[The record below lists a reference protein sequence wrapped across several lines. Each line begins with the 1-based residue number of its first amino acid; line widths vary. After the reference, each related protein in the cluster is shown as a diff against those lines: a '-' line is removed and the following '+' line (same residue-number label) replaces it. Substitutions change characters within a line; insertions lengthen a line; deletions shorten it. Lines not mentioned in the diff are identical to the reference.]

1 MSERLSDA
9 SDEVLGRRLAAE
21 LPRHAAPPRLR
32 AAILEAA
39 APRPRRA
46 AWLPPVLSALA
57 TAMVL
62 GLAFVPTLPRSVP
75 TDPTG
80 ELLRSVLAEYTR
92 AALWGARRAEALP
105 AGLPWLAH
113 ESGIG
118 LARVFAGDER
128 LVLVGAEPVYLEGR
142 RGIALSYRDGAGR
155 LVIYMVLPAPAF
167 RVPERPRVQID
178 RWKPALVQES
188 GFSALV
194 WKQGNL
200 AAFLV
205 ADLVTP
211 PDLERFKD
219 YFARV
224 RGATEPVPAN

>member
-39 APRPRRA
+39 APQPRRT

-118 LARVFAGDER
+118 LALVPELALNSGLLKGTR
-128 LVLVGAEPVYLEGR
+128 LVARPLTPPTSGSCSSAPNPSTSRAGAASRSPT
-142 RGIALSYRDGAGR
+142 AT
-155 LVIYMVLPAPAF
+155 APAG
-167 RVPERPRVQID
+167 
-178 RWKPALVQES
+178 S
-188 GFSALV
+188 
-194 WKQGNL
+194 
-200 AAFLV
+200 
-205 ADLVTP
+205 
-211 PDLERFKD
+211 
-219 YFARV
+219 
-224 RGATEPVPAN
+224 